1 MRIERST
8 SRLTLLLACAA
19 FAVLLLGAGS
29 AHAESTWRL
38 EQPDPPPAEAG
49 VPEAPGPI
57 GLGKVGDIEFLSPN
71 LGALITAGDP
81 PTIPAGVWLY
91 NGQGWHEISKVCGA
105 TDGRIA
111 WVSANE
117 FWTVSDGRPGQ
128 AEVDFKR
135 PPTTDNTLCRFAN
148 GKVVE
153 SFAAPAFE
161 ADSYMAMHAAA
172 CVNAEDCW
180 FGGDSLPGESSETGA
195 FQLHWTGAGMVAS
208 PYPEEGHAIEDMRE
222 FEGRLYES
230 VRVLEDDP
238 GKQVPVPPALHV
250 LEPELPG
257 GFESDRIPRET
268 LYGTSELPFW
278 LDYLHLSAG
287 NAGLWAA
294 AGERPEARDQKEV
307 EEEEKGETEK
317 QKAEATVLRF
327 DPESEPEWRQ
337 VLGPDTSP
345 SGKQDFPGETVEAV
359 AAEPGG
365 GEENAWIAL
374 QSLSEGL
381 ESERGKSK
389 ASTPATVARI
399 SEDGAVLQQEILPAA
414 SEGGVLP
421 KGPADKLVCPAAGDC
436 WLVTTKGW
444 LFHLAPEGERT
455 LPANTE
461 SSFTSLITERPE
473 DQGLPKAPPDS
484 VPVDDSGLPG
494 EEPVLQ
500 PTPTVSKTQEEL
512 FVPVALVSALHSRL
526 HGTTLELRFHLAVK
540 ARIQLLA
547 KRRHRVVAKT
557 PAYTFKAGAHKL
569 LLRLNRAQ
577 WPTELHLV
585 EHALAPLPKVSTR
598 TSGAETVS
606 TSLAFPEHLGSGW
619 SGLLP

>member
-1 MRIERST
+1 VRIEPSLP
-8 SRLTLLLACAA
+8 RLTLLLASALC
-19 FAVLLLGAGS
+19 AVLLLGAGS
-29 AHAESTWRL
+29 AHAESSWRL

-49 VPEAPGPI
+49 VPEATGPI
-57 GLGKVGDIEFLSPN
+57 GLGKVGDIEFFSPN
-71 LGALITAGDP
+71 LGALITAGVP
-81 PTIPAGVWLY
+81 PTIPPSVWLY
-91 NGQGWHEISKVCGA
+91 NGQGWHEIAKVCGA

-111 WVSANE
+111 WVSASE
-117 FWTVSDGRPGQ
+117 FWTISDGRPGQ
-128 AEVDFKR
+128 AEVNFKI
-135 PPTTDNTLCRFAN
+135 PPTTDNTLCRFAD

-172 CVNAEDCW
+172 CVDSEDCW
-180 FGGDSLPGESSETGA
+180 FGGDSLPSESTETGA
-195 FQLHWTGAGMVAS
+195 FQLHWTGSGLIAA

-222 FEGRLYES
+222 FDGRLFES
-230 VRVLEDDP
+230 VRLLEDDP
-238 GKQVPVPPALHV
+238 GKQVPVPPALHM

-257 GFESDRIPRET
+257 GFEPERRLRRET
-268 LYGTSELPFW
+268 LYGTAERPWS
-278 LDYLHLSAG
+278 LDYLHLAAG
-287 NAGLWAA
+287 TDALWAA
-294 AGERPEARDQKEV
+294 AGQRPEASEQAQV
-307 EEEEKGETEK
+307 
-317 QKAEATVLRF
+317 TVLRF
-327 DPESEPEWRQ
+327 DPEDEEEWTQ
-337 VLGPDTSP
+337 VLGPSTSP
-345 SGKQDFPGETVEAV
+345 SAQQDFPNQTVEAV

-365 GEENAWIAL
+365 GEESAWIAL

-381 ESERGKSK
+381 ESERGKAK

-399 SEDGAVLQQEILPAA
+399 SEDGVVLQEETLPGA
-414 SEGGVLP
+414 SEGGLLP
-421 KGPADKLVCPAAGDC
+421 KGAAYKLACPASGDC

-444 LFHLAPEGERT
+444 LFHLAPEDERT

-461 SSFTSLITERPE
+461 TSFTSLITERPA
-473 DQGLPKAPPDS
+473 DQGLPQTTPDS

-500 PTPTVSKTQEEL
+500 PIPTVSKAQEEL
-512 FVPVALVSALHSRL
+512 FVPVALVSALHSRVV
-526 HGTTLELRFHLAVK
+526 HGTMLELRFHLAVK

-547 KRRHRVVAKT
+547 KRKHRVVAKT
-557 PAYTFKAGAHKL
+557 PAYTLKAGEHKL
-569 LLRLNRAQ
+569 LLRLNRAH

-606 TSLAFPEHLGSGW
+606 TSLAFPKHLGSDW

>member
-1 MRIERST
+1 M
-8 SRLTLLLACAA
+8 
-19 FAVLLLGAGS
+19 LLLGVGS
-29 AHAESTWRL
+29 AHAESSWRL
-38 EQPDPPPAEAG
+38 EQPNPPAAEAG

-57 GLGKVGDIEFLSPN
+57 GLGKVGDIEFFSPN
-71 LGALITAGDP
+71 LGALITAGVP
-81 PTIPAGVWLY
+81 PTIPPSVWLY
-91 NGQGWHEISKVCGA
+91 NGQEWHEISKVCGA

-117 FWTVSDGRPGQ
+117 FWTISDGRPGQ
-128 AEVDFKR
+128 AEVNFKI
-135 PPTTDNTLCRFAN
+135 PPTADNTLCRFAD

-172 CVNAEDCW
+172 CLNTEDCW
-180 FGGDSLPGESSETGA
+180 FGGDSLPSESSETGA
-195 FQLHWTGAGMVAS
+195 FQLHWTGAGLLAS
-208 PYPEEGHAIEDMRE
+208 PYPEEGHAIEGMQE
-222 FEGRLYES
+222 FDGRLYES
-230 VRVLEDDP
+230 VRLLEDDP

-250 LEPELPG
+250 LEPELAG
-257 GFESDRIPRET
+257 AFEPERRLHRET
-268 LYGTSELPFW
+268 IYGTAERPWS

-287 NAGLWAA
+287 TTGLWAA
-294 AGERPEARDQKEV
+294 AGQRPEAS
-307 EEEEKGETEK
+307 EEA
-317 QKAEATVLRF
+317 QVTVLRD
-327 DPESEPEWRQ
+327 DPEAEQEWTQ
-337 VLGPDTSP
+337 VLGPSTSP
-345 SGKQDFPGETVEAV
+345 SGKQDFPDQTVEAV

-365 GEENAWIAL
+365 GEESAWIAL

-381 ESERGKSK
+381 ESERDKSK

-399 SEDGAVLQQEILPAA
+399 SEDGAVLQQETLPAG

-444 LFHLAPEGERT
+444 LFHLAPEGERA
-455 LPANTE
+455 LPVNTE
-461 SSFTSLITERPE
+461 TSFTSLITERPA
-473 DQGLPKAPPDS
+473 DQGLPQTPPDS
-484 VPVDDSGLPG
+484 VPVDNSGLPG
-494 EEPVLQ
+494 EAPVLS
-500 PTPTVSKTQEEL
+500 PVPTVSKAQEEL

-526 HGTTLELRFHLAVK
+526 VHGTTLELRFHLAVK

-547 KRRHRVVAKT
+547 KRKHRVVAKT
-557 PAYTFKAGAHKL
+557 PTYTLKAGEHKL
-569 LLRLNRAQ
+569 ILRLNRAQ

-598 TSGAETVS
+598 TSGAESVS
-606 TSLAFPEHLGSGW
+606 TSLAFPEHLESGW

>member
-1 MRIERST
+1 MRGEASA

-19 FAVLLLGAGS
+19 FAVLLLGAVS
-29 AHAESTWRL
+29 ANAESTWRL

-57 GLGKVGDIEFLSPN
+57 GLGKVGDIEFFSPT
-71 LGALITAGDP
+71 LGALITAGVP
-81 PTIPAGVWLY
+81 PTIPPGVWFY
-91 NGQGWHEISKVCGA
+91 NGEGWHEISKVCGA

-117 FWTVSDGRPGQ
+117 FWTISDGRPGQ
-128 AEVDFKR
+128 AEVNFKL
-135 PPTTDNTLCRFAN
+135 PPTTDNTLCRFAD

-172 CVNAEDCW
+172 CIDAEDCW
-180 FGGDSLPGESSETGA
+180 FGGDSLPSGSTETGA
-195 FQLHWTGAGMVAS
+195 FQLHWTGAGLVAA
-208 PYPEEGHAIEDMRE
+208 PYSEEGHAIEDMQE
-222 FEGRLYES
+222 FDGRLYEG
-230 VRVLEDDP
+230 VRLLEDDP

-257 GFESDRIPRET
+257 GFEPERRLRREI
-268 LYGTSELPFW
+268 LYGTVERPWS

-287 NAGLWAA
+287 TAGLWAA
-294 AGERPEARDQKEV
+294 AGQRPEAS
-307 EEEEKGETEK
+307 EEA
-317 QKAEATVLRF
+317 QVTVLRF
-327 DPESEPEWRQ
+327 DPEAEQEWMQ
-337 VLGPDTSP
+337 VLGPSTSP
-345 SGKQDFPGETVEAV
+345 SGKQDFPGQTVEAI
-359 AAEPGG
+359 AAEPGT
-365 GEENAWIAL
+365 GEESAWIGL

-381 ESERGKSK
+381 ESERNKSK
-389 ASTPATVARI
+389 ASTPATVAHI
-399 SEDGAVLQQEILPAA
+399 SEDGAVLQEETLPAA
-414 SEGGVLP
+414 SEDGVLP

-436 WLVTTKGW
+436 WLVTSKGW

-455 LPANTE
+455 LPGNTE
-461 SSFTSLITERPE
+461 SSFTSLITERPH
-473 DQGLPKAPPDS
+473 DQGLPETEPDS
-484 VPVDDSGLPG
+484 VPVDNSGLPG
-494 EEPVLQ
+494 EAPVLQ

-526 HGTTLELRFHLAVK
+526 VHGTTLELRFHLAVK

-547 KRRHRVVAKT
+547 KRKRRVVAKT
-557 PAYTFKAGAHKL
+557 AVYTFKAGQHKL
-569 LLRLNRAQ
+569 VLRLNRAQ

-598 TSGAETVS
+598 KSGTETVS
-606 TSLAFPEHLGSGW
+606 TSLAFPEHLRSDW